1 MAGKTIFEMESPKT
15 QTVEAVENLATYL
28 NKHIE
33 GGVLDLGAV
42 KLVLSNKKDVFY
54 TVSARSCSCPSHT
67 YRGGPCKH
75 QRKYFSVPKPA
86 EAREESI
93 RPAGKW
99 AGGYNGPVL
108 EVA

>member
-1 MAGKTIFEMESPKT
+1 MSGKIIFEMESPKT
-15 QTVEAVENLATYL
+15 QTVEAVENLAIYL

-33 GGVLDLGAV
+33 GGVLDLGTV

-75 QRKYFSVPKPA
+75 QRKYFPQPVAEIATNEPLIQRGGFKPFA
-86 EAREESI
+86 EA
-93 RPAGKW
+93 
-99 AGGYNGPVL
+99 
-108 EVA
+108 

>member
-1 MAGKTIFEMESPKT
+1 MSGKIIYEMESPKT
-15 QTVEAVENLATYL
+15 QTLEAVENLATYL

-33 GGVLDLGAV
+33 GGVLDLGTV

-75 QRKYFSVPKPA
+75 QRKHFPQPKSPEIA
-86 EAREESI
+86 IDELLIKRGGF
-93 RPAGKW
+93 RP
-99 AGGYNGPVL
+99 
-108 EVA
+108 VAVI